1 MYTIACIYLF
11 HLLKQLKLL
20 HLEVIIISD
29 SYFINIYFFYLICIF
44 IFLRRFWMY
53 YVHILYLINKWS
65 DMLLICIILKVKI
78 TISNK
83 KSYSKG
89 IFQFV
94 SLSNKLKG
102 FHRLPNDAFILFL
115 PAVEN

>member
-1 MYTIACIYLF
+1 
-11 HLLKQLKLL
+11 
-20 HLEVIIISD
+20 
-29 SYFINIYFFYLICIF
+29 
-44 IFLRRFWMY
+44 
-53 YVHILYLINKWS
+53 
-65 DMLLICIILKVKI
+65 MLLICIILKVKI

-102 FHRLPNDAFILFL
+102 FYRLPNDAFILFL